1 MPRKIHLTRRFEL
14 MEYKKTGRLPA
25 RLPSVSGQDRTW
37 CGTKQDAAHAIRT
50 GLVGYIADLNKE
62 TGPRQAPRCK
72 HMHGGAKFFLHEGDK
87 QMARGRVCM
96 ATGDYV
102 NGIRWAGAAAA
113 CIRTDASCPAP
124 GAINVVKYGRE

>member
-1 MPRKIHLTRRFEL
+1 MKRKIPLTRRFEL
-14 MEYKKTGRLPA
+14 MEWKKTGRLPSL
-25 RLPSVSGQDRTW
+25 RPSSMGHDRTW

-50 GLVGYIADLNKE
+50 GLVEYIADLNKE
-62 TGPRQAPRCK
+62 TGPRQAPRCR
-72 HMHGGAKFFLHEGDK
+72 HLHGGAKFFLREGDE